1 MIYDERMG
9 FPILSFCVTL
19 MYPYD
24 VRLWMARLLNRVG
37 IAPPLAMLSL
47 GISADG
53 ILLAESARHAGKR
66 ANGNRIWYDF
76 GILNFR

>member
-1 MIYDERMG
+1 
-9 FPILSFCVTL
+9 
-19 MYPYD
+19 
-24 VRLWMARLLNRVG
+24 MAHLLNRVG